1 MQSELFGGWQTI
13 DCLDAELRYWP
24 NWLSSNR
31 HDQLVKALEHL
42 NWDQSVITIAGRKVL
57 TPRLNAWYG
66 DQYARYGYSGVDLP
80 INPWTD
86 ELEQLRDDIQS
97 DTACKFN
104 SVLAN
109 LYRDGSDSVDWH
121 ADDEDELGKFPTIA
135 SLSLGAPRKFLMRHR
150 TRRDLAKIEL
160 ILEPGSLLVMS
171 GSTQKYWLHKI
182 PKTKEPV
189 GARINLTFRLI
200 IQGN

>member
-1 MQSELFGGWQTI
+1 MQSELFGGWQKI
-13 DCLDAELRYWP
+13 DCPDAELRYWP

-31 HDQLVKALEHL
+31 HNQLVKALEHL

-97 DTACKFN
+97 DTGCKFN

-109 LYRDGSDSVDWH
+109 LYRNGSDSVDWH

-135 SLSLGAPRKFLMRHR
+135 SLSLGVPRKFLMRHR
-150 TRRDLAKIEL
+150 TRRDLSKIEL

-171 GSTQKYWLHKI
+171 GPTQKYWLHKI
-182 PKTKEPV
+182 PKTKEFV

-200 IQGN
+200 IQDN